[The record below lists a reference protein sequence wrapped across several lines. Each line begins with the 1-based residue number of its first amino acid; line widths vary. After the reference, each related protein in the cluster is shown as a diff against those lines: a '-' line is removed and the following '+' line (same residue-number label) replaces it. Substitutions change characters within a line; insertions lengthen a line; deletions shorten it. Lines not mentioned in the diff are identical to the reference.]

1 MRAVVLPPIYAD
13 QRSGFI
19 VLSCAFE
26 AKKKKKFKKKFKKAF
41 FVLFKNYK
49 DFFSVPAC
57 KLVHCACVSIDCLV
71 ISFYDNLHSFVVRN
85 LAYSFYLMCY

>member
-26 AKKKKKFKKKFKKAF
+26 AKKKPFKKGNLKKHF
-41 FVLFKNYK
+41 LYYLKTTK
-49 DFFSVPAC
+49 
-57 KLVHCACVSIDCLV
+57 
-71 ISFYDNLHSFVVRN
+71 ISFLFLPASLCTVPV
-85 LAYSFYLMCY
+85 CQ